1 MATTQDLGNA
11 PATKK
16 GHPTGLYILFGTEM
30 WERFSYY
37 GMRAL
42 LVLYLVDHHGW
53 QPEQSSGVYK
63 WYTSLVYLTP
73 LFGGFLA
80 DRYLGLRASIITGG
94 VLMAIGHFLM
104 AFEPL
109 PMFYA
114 ALAFLIAGNGFFKPN
129 ISTLV
134 GKMYKKDDDRR
145 DGAFTIF
152 YMGIN
157 LGAFLSPLVCG
168 WLRKNY
174 GFHFGFGAAGVG
186 MVVGLVTFLLGQ
198 HRVVRDVEAAGNDLL
213 TAREKARAKLSDGA
227 AKGAEPYRASG
238 DQEPAEGT
246 SDDDKPGEIG
256 IAGLLAKAFPFVL
269 IAMAVALPAYY
280 GWLFATGHGKATGL
294 IMPIAFGA
302 VFAAMAVVLLGI
314 KGAAKDK
321 SIVIF
326 VLFMFVVLFWMAF
339 EQAGNALNLWAEFH
353 TKLSVGKLDYP
364 AEWFQSVNAILI
376 VIFAPLFSLMWL
388 WLARRGKEPRTPV
401 KMFVAL
407 VFMALS
413 FAVMI
418 FGAIDE
424 NKSRSE
430 VAFHGAVPSRIV
442 LGKDGAETGD
452 GKEVLGCGPK
462 QATCTTA
469 DAETRFDG
477 GRLTAVTNADG
488 TVTLRARGVLPRYVV
503 NDVLKTAAPRDFV
516 KAVEEL
522 DESTKNASA
531 GSPVRFSSFPEGW
544 KLTLDPKDMK
554 EAGIVWDETKH
565 ELQFTKRIDAPS
577 TAELI
582 SAGAPPEFRDGV
594 WELEKKS
601 SAGRVSGMWLF
612 LSYLLATLGEL
623 CLSPVGLSMVT
634 KLAPSRF
641 ASLFMGV
648 WLLGSSVAQYAGG
661 SIGES
666 WGQITPTNYF
676 TLFVWTSLAGAVV
689 LFALVSPLKKL
700 MREVH

>member
-1 MATTQDLGNA
+1 MSTNEATSA
-11 PATKK
+11 PHQVPK
-16 GHPTGLYILFGTEM
+16 GHPLGLYFLFGTEM

-42 LVLYLVDHHGW
+42 LVLYLVEHHGW
-53 QPEQSSGVYK
+53 QPEESSGVYK

-73 LFGGFLA
+73 LLGGFLA
-80 DRYLGLRASIITGG
+80 DRWLGLRTSIITGG

-109 PMFYA
+109 PIFYA

-134 GKMYKKDDDRR
+134 GKMYKKDDERR

-157 LGAFLSPLVCG
+157 IGAFFSPLVCG
-168 WLRKNY
+168 WLRTHK
-174 GFHFGFGAAGVG
+174 GFHWGFGAAGVG
-186 MVVGLVTFLLGQ
+186 MVFGLLIFLFGQ
-198 HRVVRDVEAAGNDLL
+198 SRVVRDVEAAGNDLL
-213 TAREKARAKLSDGA
+213 TTRERAKL
-227 AKGAEPYRASG
+227 KGARTEAQIAA
-238 DQEPAEGT
+238 DKAA
-246 SDDDKPGEIG
+246 DDAKPQTDDEKPGETG
-256 IAGLLAKAFPFVL
+256 IPGILAKAFPFFL
-269 IAMAVALPAYY
+269 IALAIALPVYY
-280 GWLFATGHGKATGL
+280 GYLFSTGQGKATSL

-353 TKLSVGKLDYP
+353 TKLAVGKVDFP
-364 AEWFQSVNAILI
+364 AEAFQSVNAILI
-376 VIFAPLFSLMWL
+376 VVFAPIFSIMWL
-388 WLARRGKEPRTPV
+388 WMARKGREPRTPV
-401 KMFVAL
+401 KMFIAL

-424 NKSRSE
+424 NKSRTE
-430 VAFHGAVPSRIV
+430 VTFTGALPKRIV
-442 LGKDGAETGD
+442 LGGDGKEAGD
-452 GKEVLGCGPK
+452 GKEVFGCAKK
-462 QATCTTA
+462 QDECT
-469 DAETRFDG
+469 AENAGKRFDG
-477 GRLTAVTNADG
+477 GRLTAVAQADG
-488 TVTLRARGVLPRYVV
+488 TVKLSARGVLPRYVV
-503 NDVLKTAAPRDFV
+503 NDVLKTAAPKDFV
-516 KAVEEL
+516 KAVEDL
-522 DESTKNASA
+522 DDATKVANA
-531 GSPVRFSSFPEGW
+531 GNPVRLSQFPPGW
-544 KLTLDPKDMK
+544 KFTIPEKDAK
-554 EAGIVWDETKH
+554 EAGIAWDETRH
-565 ELQFTKRIDAPS
+565 ELQFTKRIDSPS
-577 TAELI
+577 TAEII
-582 SAGAPPEFRDGV
+582 SAGAPAEFRDGV
-594 WELEKKS
+594 WDLEKKS
-601 SAGRVSGMWLF
+601 AAGRVSGMWLF

-666 WGQITPTNYF
+666 WGTITPTSYF
-676 TLFVWTSLAGAVV
+676 TLFVWTSLIGAVL
-689 LFALVSPLKKL
+689 LFVLVSPLKKL